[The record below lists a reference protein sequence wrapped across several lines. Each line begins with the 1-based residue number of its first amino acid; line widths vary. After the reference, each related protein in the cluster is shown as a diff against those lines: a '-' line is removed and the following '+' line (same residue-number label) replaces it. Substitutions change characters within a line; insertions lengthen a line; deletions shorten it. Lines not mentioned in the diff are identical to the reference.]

1 MIKRTILLLAICLM
15 FSSCATFGKKDSIL
29 KNHDDDYLQSANL
42 PPLKAP
48 PGIHI
53 YTQDPY
59 YVIPYSGVRSGKY
72 ISILP
77 PGSYAAKQEQA
88 KAARGAH
95 AKG

>member
-1 MIKRTILLLAICLM
+1 MIKRTLLVVMICLL
-15 FSSCATFGKKDSIL
+15 FSGCATFSKKDSIL
-29 KNHDDDYLQSANL
+29 KNHDQDYLQSANL

-48 PGIHI
+48 PGVHI

-59 YVIPYSGVRSGKY
+59 YAIPHSGERSGKY

-77 PGSYAAKQEQA
+77 PGSYAEKQEQA